1 MNSSPQQERNARSSV
16 AMRRVLAVLCALWPL
31 AILETAV
38 ELAGSAP
45 PPSKTLEVWHT
56 NAARQLD
63 EAGGAFEPHD
73 EWIWGPRPGA
83 RYQGES
89 INEEGY
95 RGPVLPFERSDLP
108 RIVTLGDSST
118 FGFAVKD
125 EECFTRRMEQEF
137 AAMGRPVE
145 TLNLG
150 CVGHSAVQ
158 AMRIYVGKAREYRPD
173 LVIVAVGAVNE
184 HFLVPP
190 EESDLAKLRALK
202 ERGGKMLRWARR
214 FSSVRW
220 IEAKVRGHEAAG
232 PATMDT
238 TPLVS
243 VKNSARVSVTE
254 FVAALEQLADA
265 VSEDGAS
272 LLVVVPPK
280 RGDADVGNPA
290 LVPYTVALRQFAARR
305 KLPTL
310 DALARFRALDDADP
324 MVREN
329 SVLSPRFG
337 DAYHPTALGHRLYAK
352 MLVDE
357 IARVGLLDGRREG
370 RNP

>member
-1 MNSSPQQERNARSSV
+1 MNSSPQQERKARLGV
-16 AMRRVLAVLCALWPL
+16 ALRRGLAVLCALWPL

-38 ELAGSAP
+38 ELAGIAP

-83 RYQGES
+83 LYQGES

-95 RGPVLPFERSDLP
+95 RGPVLPFERSELP

-125 EECFTRRMEQEF
+125 EECFTRRLEHEF

-158 AMRIYVGKAREYRPD
+158 ALRIYLGKARDYRPD

-190 EESDLAKLRALK
+190 DESDLSKVRALK

-220 IEAKVRGHEAAG
+220 IEARVRGRDADG
-232 PATMDT
+232 PTPTDA

-243 VKNSARVSVTE
+243 VKNAARVSVPE
-254 FVAALEQLADA
+254 FVSALDQLADSVLA
-265 VSEDGAS
+265 DGAA
-272 LLVVVPPK
+272 LLVVIPPK

-290 LVPYTVALRQFAARR
+290 LVPYTVALREFVARR

-324 MVREN
+324 VVREN

-337 DAYHPTALGHRLYAK
+337 DAYHPTVLGHQLYAK
-352 MLVDE
+352 MLVEE
-357 IARVGLLDGRREG
+357 IVRVGLLDHPRSG